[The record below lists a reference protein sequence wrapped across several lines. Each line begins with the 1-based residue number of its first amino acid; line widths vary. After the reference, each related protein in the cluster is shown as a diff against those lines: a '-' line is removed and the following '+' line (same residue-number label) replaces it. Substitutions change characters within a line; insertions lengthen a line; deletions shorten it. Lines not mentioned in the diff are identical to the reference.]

1 MATVPPRPD
10 RPAGRDPEWA
20 ELPAPTW
27 RALEAIPVFL
37 LVLVLSGVIGLPLQ
51 SLVDSCSGRF
61 IVGNLTG
68 AVAFLV
74 ATLFWIRQVAGG
86 SLAALGLPRRPLRDI
101 VVGLVFGAV
110 LVVLATATAEA
121 TAEVVTAFLGHPPP
135 EAEQVDPCVRGASL
149 ILLGPLVILGAPL
162 GEETFFRGFLFRGLR
177 RRFRFWPAALISG
190 AVFGALH
197 VVPLSARQ
205 AAGTAVIAPAL
216 FVVGVGLAMVYERRK
231 SLLAPIIAHVVFNI
245 VGFLGIALTRA

>member
-10 RPAGRDPEWA
+10 LPAGSDPEWA
-20 ELPAPTW
+20 AVPTPTW

-37 LVLVLSGVIGLPLQ
+37 LVLVLSGVLGLPLQ

-68 AVAFLV
+68 VAAFLI

-86 SLAALGLPRRPLRDI
+86 SLAALGVPRHPLRD
-101 VVGLVFGAV
+101 VGAGLAFGVV
-110 LVVLATATAEA
+110 LVVLATAVAAATEA
-121 TAEVVTAFLGHPPP
+121 AVTALLGHPPP
-135 EAEQVDPCVRGASL
+135 EAEQVDPCVRGTSL
-149 ILLGPLVILGAPL
+149 VLLGPLVILGAPL

-177 RRFRFWPAALISG
+177 RRRRFWLAALISG

-197 VVPLSARQ
+197 VVPVSARQ
-205 AAGTAVIAPAL
+205 AAGTAIIAPAL
-216 FVVGVGLAMVYERRK
+216 IVVGIGLAMVYERRK
-231 SLLAPIIAHVVFNI
+231 SLLAPITAHVVFNI
-245 VGFLGIALTRA
+245 VGFLGIAFDRT